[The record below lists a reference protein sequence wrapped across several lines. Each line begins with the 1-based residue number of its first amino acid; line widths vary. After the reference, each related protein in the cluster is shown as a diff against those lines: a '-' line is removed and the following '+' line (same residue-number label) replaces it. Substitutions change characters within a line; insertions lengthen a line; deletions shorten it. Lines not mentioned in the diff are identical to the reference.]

1 MTTDKPAIDV
11 VFEAMA
17 DGQRRAVL
25 AFLLDI
31 SEATVEELAAAIE
44 EQANGYH
51 RSDHGSDPVVRL
63 HHVHLPKLA
72 DANLVDY
79 DRGSG
84 QVKYVGGSEIAD
96 LLATTPDGAHP
107 SEPLIDCH

>member
-1 MTTDKPAIDV
+1 MTTNKPATDA

-25 AFLLDI
+25 AYLLNA
-31 SEATVEELAAAIE
+31 SEAPVEELAAAIK
-44 EQANGYH
+44 EQANGY
-51 RSDHGSDPVVRL
+51 RRGDQGGRPMVRL

-96 LLATTPDGAHP
+96 LLATAPEGPHP